1 MNIFNTPSP
10 EEFVAAIERQLAHI
24 ANSGSGDVIRLRKE
38 VQRTPEDPEQWFELG
53 IALNQAGLQYRDL
66 ALQLA
71 DFHYRQEHPEIDD
84 QPSDQPYTLQIDDA
98 DAMDLFGQALDAL
111 DHVERLSPDYY
122 GLQCQKGMIH
132 GNMHNYPL
140 AEQCYLQALRDDDE
154 DFSAAYYLG
163 ITYRNMGDETLAEKY
178 LALANQLNPEP

>member
-38 VQRTPEDPEQWFELG
+38 VQRTPDDPEQWFELG

-84 QPSDQPYTLQIDDA
+84 A
-98 DAMDLFGQALDAL
+98 AAMDLFGLALDAL